1 MRSNIKRILWVVLIV
16 IIALASKALFE
27 YVYNFYASKYLLA
40 QFFNVVF
47 HYTVTGVA
55 ILIWIGIV
63 ASSKTTPSKLP
74 WLILLLFE
82 PFIGL
87 SLFLTFGRN
96 FKRSRRFRTHP
107 LIHDGKYLT
116 NEPTTDFNDQGY
128 LDIDSEI
135 TDIYKTAYNI
145 TSHHAYLNNSK
156 ASVLTNGKEFFPRLI
171 KEIKAAEKYI
181 LMEYYIIRTDRIGKK
196 VLNLLIKK
204 AEEGVEVKL
213 IYDSIGS
220 VMLNKKFVRN
230 LKKSKVKVVAND
242 RVYFGLFNTRINYRN
257 HRKITIIDGKYGF
270 IGGMN
275 LADEYNNGVKK
286 FGHFRDTH
294 LVLEG
299 LVINSL
305 TSLFFRDWYY
315 NTNIFIEDSKYY
327 NALKVDVEGLVQIIP
342 SGPDFHYPP
351 IRNTYVKMINNA
363 KISIKIMTPYLAL
376 DQQMLTSLIIA
387 SKGGVKVDI
396 IIPGIPD
403 RKSVYL
409 VTKSFIGELLDA
421 GINIYFYKKGFT
433 HAKVLI
439 SDDTLASCGTYNLD
453 NRSAIINFEATAL
466 LYKTGVDKLIK
477 DFNKDLSISKQVNPK
492 RWGNRGITSRIVEGM
507 FNLFSPL
514 V

>member
-1 MRSNIKRILWVVLIV
+1 MRSNIKRILWMILIV
-16 IIALASKALFE
+16 VIALLVRALFE
-27 YVYNFYASKYLLA
+27 YVYSFYSDKYVLSQFIDLL
-40 QFFNVVF
+40 F
-47 HYTVTGVA
+47 HLFVRGIA
-55 ILIWIGIV
+55 ILVWIGIV
-63 ASSKTTPSKLP
+63 VSSKTTPSKLP
-74 WLILLLFE
+74 WLILLSFE

-87 SLFLTFGRN
+87 ALFLTFGRN
-96 FKRSRRFRTHP
+96 FKRSWRYRSHP
-107 LIHDGKYLT
+107 IIQDGKYLT
-116 NEPTTDFNDQGY
+116 NEPKTDFQNQSY
-128 LDIDSEI
+128 LDIDSEV
-135 TDIYKTAYNI
+135 TDIFKTAYNI
-145 TSHHAYLNNSK
+145 TKHHAYLDNSK
-156 ASVLTNGKEFFPRLI
+156 ASVLTNGKELFPRLI
-171 KEIKAAEKYI
+171 KEIKDAKRFI

-204 AEEGVEVKL
+204 SNEGVEVKL
-213 IYDSIGS
+213 MYDSIGS
-220 VMLNKKFVRN
+220 VMLNKKFMRN
-230 LKKSKVKVVAND
+230 LKKSNVEIVVND

-299 LVINSL
+299 LVVNSL
-305 TSLFFRDWYY
+305 TALFFRDWYY
-315 NTNIFIEDSKYY
+315 NTNDFIDDKSYY
-327 NALKVDVEGLVQIIP
+327 IAESVETDGLIQIIP

-363 KISIKIMTPYLAL
+363 KKSIKIMTPYIAL

-403 RKSVYL
+403 KKSVYL

-421 GINIYFYKKGFT
+421 GINIYLYRKGFT

-453 NRSAIINFEATAL
+453 NRSASINFEATAL

-477 DFNKDLSISKQVNPK
+477 DFNKDLSISKQVNSK
-492 RWGNRGITSRIVEGM
+492 RWSNRGIISRIVEGM